1 MPTHFDSRFD
11 RRSFVSAAGV
21 AGIAAA
27 FGSTTLLAAAELT
40 AAEKANVDLVTAFC
54 ASWSTRD
61 MTTITPFLASDSIY
75 RMSETTPPVIGPEGV
90 RSRLD
95 SWMETSQQIEF
106 KILETFAKGPIVVNH
121 RIDRFV
127 STTRPLTWEGVGVFF
142 VKDGKIKE
150 WSDYTIRVE
159 RAPDA
164 R

>member
-1 MPTHFDSRFD
+1 MPRHSDSKLD
-11 RRSFVSAAGV
+11 RRSFVGAAGLAAV
-21 AGIAAA
+21 AALGATASL
-27 FGSTTLLAAAELT
+27 GAAELT

-61 MTTITPFLASDSIY
+61 MTKIAPFLAGDSVY
-75 RMSETTPPVIGPEGV
+75 RMSETTPPVVGPDGV
-90 RSRLD
+90 RERLE
-95 SWMETSQQIEF
+95 SWLETSQQIEF
-106 KILETFAKGPIVVNH
+106 RILETFAKGPIVVNH

-159 RAPDA
+159 RPPDVK
-164 R
+164 